1 MNCTNHIPGHLV
13 FNETTRRCI
22 VCGEKMIGPATLET
36 FSCNGRMEEYPGILF
51 KSWPK
56 DRIRRQL
63 GLGENAVILHNWE
76 NNTVY
81 IFRPDA
87 EPEDII
93 REGEPRDN
101 L

>member
-13 FNETTRRCI
+13 FNESTRRCI
-22 VCGEKMIGPATLET
+22 VCGEKMIGPATLQT
-36 FSCNGRMEEYPGILF
+36 HTSSGRMEEYPGILF
-51 KSWPK
+51 KNWPK

-63 GLGENAVILHNWE
+63 GLGENCVILHNWE

-81 IFRPDA
+81 VFRA
-87 EPEDII
+87 NNEPEEIE
-93 REGEPRDN
+93 RAGEPRDN